1 MSGCELQNLPETP
14 QFVNFTSLSVLDLS
28 YNNFNSSLIPQWLFT
43 ITGLTNLQLSSCY
56 LKGSIPE
63 IAIGSLC
70 NLRRLDISVNYY
82 ISGEITEF
90 FQVLSGCSNSSLEEV
105 DFSWNMLTGN
115 LPYSLGFF
123 KGLKS
128 LLLSRNSFSGLMPA
142 NIGNLSCLEEL
153 DLSYN
158 KMNGTILESIGQ
170 LTKLTILNLFN
181 NSWEGIISEI
191 HSQNLTKLNSLSL
204 SSTKKLLVLN
214 VRHGWI
220 PSFDLTRIE
229 MDDCQLGP
237 AFPHGLAL
245 RRT

>member
-1 MSGCELQNLPETP
+1 
-14 QFVNFTSLSVLDLS
+14 
-28 YNNFNSSLIPQWLFT
+28 
-43 ITGLTNLQLSSCY
+43 
-56 LKGSIPE
+56 
-63 IAIGSLC
+63 
-70 NLRRLDISVNYY
+70 
-82 ISGEITEF
+82 
-90 FQVLSGCSNSSLEEV
+90 
-105 DFSWNMLTGN
+105 MLTGN

-170 LTKLTILNLFN
+170 LTELTILNLFN

-191 HSQNLTKLNSLSL
+191 NFQNPTKLNSLSL

-220 PSFDLTRIE
+220 PSFDLTHIE
-229 MDDCQLGP
+229 MDGCQLGP
-237 AFPHGLAL
+237 AFPHGLAI